1 MSVLADLI
9 SVAVISGMIGSA
21 VPIVLPAIGAS
32 YSEGSG
38 IINIGL
44 EGMGLMG
51 AWSAVAVSYFIGS
64 PWLGLLVAALVGG
77 LMSLI
82 LAFLSVIYNANQIL
96 VGVGI
101 NLLAAA
107 LTRFLTWLIWG
118 SKGTSATVPSL
129 PNIEIPI
136 ISQIPFLGP
145 IIGQQNVM
153 AYIMFSI
160 IVIGHIVL
168 FKTSFG
174 LRLRSCGEHPEAS
187 ESAGIDVYKMRFI
200 GVFISGTLAGLGGAY
215 LSIGLG
221 SRFVSGL
228 MSGRGFIALAANIFG
243 GWTVLGAAGAGFI
256 FSYFMSLQR
265 SLQTYGIPSQ
275 FISMIPYILTII
287 VLALSYKR
295 SKAPEA
301 EGEPYDRE

>member
-1 MSVLADLI
+1 MSVLSDLV
-9 SVAVISGMIGSA
+9 SVAVLSGMIGSA
-21 VPIVLPAIGAS
+21 VPIVLPAIGGA

-51 AWSAVAVSYFIGS
+51 AWTAVAVSFFIGS
-64 PWLGLLVAALVGG
+64 PWLGLILAGLVGG

-82 LAFLSVIYNANQIL
+82 LAVLSVWYNANQIL

-101 NLLAAA
+101 NLLAAS

-118 SKGTSATVPSL
+118 SKGTSAEVAGL
-129 PNIEIPI
+129 PNISIPI
-136 ISQIPFLGP
+136 ISKIPFIGD
-145 IIGQQNVM
+145 IIGTQNAIV
-153 AYIMFSI
+153 YIMFATI
-160 IVIGHIVL
+160 IIAHIVL
-168 FKTSFG
+168 FKTPFG

-200 GVFISGTLAGLGGAY
+200 GVFISGVLAGLGGAY
-215 LSIGLG
+215 LSIGIG
-221 SRFVSGL
+221 SRFVSGM

-256 FSYFMSLQR
+256 FSYFMSLSR
-265 SLQTYGIPSQ
+265 SLQTIGIPSQ

-287 VLALSYKR
+287 VLAFSYKR
-295 SKAPEA
+295 ARAPAA
-301 EGEPYDRE
+301 EGEPYDKE

>member
-1 MSVLADLI
+1 MSVLSDLI
-9 SVAVISGMIGSA
+9 SVAVLSGMIGSA
-21 VPIVLPAIGAS
+21 VPIVLPAIGGA

-51 AWSAVAVSYFIGS
+51 AWTAVAVSFFIGS
-64 PWLGLLVAALVGG
+64 PWLGLILAGLVGG

-82 LAFLSVIYNANQIL
+82 LAVLSVWYNANQIL

-101 NLLAAA
+101 NLLAAS

-118 SKGTSATVPSL
+118 SKGTSAEVAGL
-129 PNIEIPI
+129 PNISIPI
-136 ISQIPFLGP
+136 ISKIPFIGD
-145 IIGQQNVM
+145 IIGTQNAIV
-153 AYIMFSI
+153 YIMFATI
-160 IVIGHIVL
+160 IIAHIVL
-168 FKTSFG
+168 FKTPFG

-200 GVFISGTLAGLGGAY
+200 GVFISGVLAGLGGAY
-215 LSIGLG
+215 LSIGIG
-221 SRFVSGL
+221 SRFVSGM

-256 FSYFMSLQR
+256 FSYFMSLSR
-265 SLQTYGIPSQ
+265 SLQTIGIPSQ

-287 VLALSYKR
+287 VLAFSYKR
-295 SKAPEA
+295 ARAPAA
-301 EGEPYDRE
+301 EGEPYDKE